1 MKNTIKFAIMC
12 LILTTMTYTS
22 PAYADKQ
29 PLMEIAL
36 NNLERAEKS
45 LEKAAWNK
53 GGHRAKALHHV
64 RKAIKEVRKGMEF
77 ADDKR

>member
-1 MKNTIKFAIMC
+1 MKNTIKFSIMC
-12 LILTTMTYTS
+12 LILTTLTYTS
-22 PAYADKQ
+22 PTYADKQ

-53 GGHRAKALHHV
+53 GGHRVKALHHV
-64 RKAIKEVRKGMEF
+64 RKAIAEVRKGMEF